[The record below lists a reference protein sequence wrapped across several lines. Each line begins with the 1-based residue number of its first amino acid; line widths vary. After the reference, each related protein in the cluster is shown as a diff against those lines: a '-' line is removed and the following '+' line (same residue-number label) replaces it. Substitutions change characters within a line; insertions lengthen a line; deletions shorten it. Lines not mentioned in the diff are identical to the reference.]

1 MTLKQIQN
9 YTIGVL
15 KGWFKNKSTLDKISE
30 NEDGKILFNEEKVI
44 DVDTE
49 LNAGSVNPVANN
61 VIASQFNEIDGKLDK
76 VFQSV
81 SDGKGKVAAAITDKG
96 IETAADATFETMA
109 TNISNLSSGSVNI
122 SSGGGWSGDIAIP
135 CHVDTEL
142 AETLTLSSVE
152 LVDENNKIS
161 DISKVGALDF
171 NLICSSALAMTDTLK
186 VRGLDTLFLNKN
198 GKTNQIDIA
207 IKEAIYID
215 SSYIGDT
222 TEFTWF
228 TNGSKV
234 DDKSYYITCDLDYWK
249 DFGTQF
255 EVNTNCY
262 VKIGSKAIN
271 INHRDGNAYYLGYK
285 YITLPNGMKA
295 LKIYYRGHSKY
306 GENSSNYR
314 QIWELYLIDNGAVMI
329 YMTQKASNY
338 WTGSF
343 SVNGTS
349 WDRDKTGPISFYPTS
364 ATTYDVVYDYLNVS
378 KTVTTT

>member
-1 MTLKQIQN
+1 MTLKQIQD

-49 LNAGSVNPVANN
+49 LNAESVNPVANN

-222 TEFTWF
+222 TGFTWF
-228 TNGSKV
+228 TNGSNV

-249 DFGTQF
+249 DFGTKF

-262 VKIGSKAIN
+262 VKIGSKTIN
-271 INHRDGNAYYLGYK
+271 INQRDGKAHNLGYK
-285 YITLPNGMKA
+285 YITLPNGRKA
-295 LKIYYRGHSKY
+295 LKIYYSGYSQY
-306 GENSSNYR
+306 NQSTSNYK
-314 QIWELYLIDNGAVMI
+314 QIWDLYLVDNGAVMI
-329 YMTQKASNY
+329 YITQKASSS

-349 WDRDKTGPISFYPTS
+349 WDKTKTGPISFYPTS

-378 KTVTTT
+378 KAVTTT

>member
-1 MTLKQIQN
+1 MTLKQIQD

-49 LNAGSVNPVANN
+49 LNAESVNPVANN

-81 SDGKGKVAAAITDKG
+81 SDGKSKVAAAITDKG

-122 SSGGGWSGDIAIP
+122 SSDGGWSGDTTIS

-161 DISKVGALDF
+161 DISRVDALDF
-171 NLICSSALAMTDTLK
+171 NLICSSALAKTDTFK

-207 IKEAIYID
+207 IRETIYID

-228 TNGSKV
+228 TNNSKV

-249 DFGTQF
+249 DFGTKF

-262 VKIGSKAIN
+262 VKIGSKTIN
-271 INHRDGNAYYLGYK
+271 INQRDGNAYHLGYK
-285 YITLPNGMKA
+285 YITLPNGKKA
-295 LKIYYRGHSKY
+295 LKIYYNGHSRY
-306 GENSSNYR
+306 SSSSYSN
-314 QIWELYLIDNGAVMI
+314 QQTWELYLVDNGSVMI
-329 YMTQKASNY
+329 YITKKASDY
-338 WTGSF
+338 WNGSF

-349 WDRDKTGPISFYPTS
+349 WDKDKTGPISFYPTS
-364 ATTYDVVYDYLNVS
+364 ATAYDVVYDYLNVS
-378 KTVTTT
+378 KPVTTT

>member
-1 MTLKQIQN
+1 MTLKQIQD

-49 LNAGSVNPVANN
+49 LNAESINPVANN
-61 VIASQFNEIDGKLDK
+61 VIASQFNEIDGRLDE

-81 SDGKGKVAAAITDKG
+81 SDGKSKVAAAITGKG

-122 SSGGGWSGDIAIP
+122 SSDGGWSGDTTIS

-142 AETLTLSSVE
+142 AKVLTLSSVE

-161 DISKVGALDF
+161 NIVKTGSLDF
-171 NLICSSALAMTDTLK
+171 NLMCSSDLLPTDTFK

-198 GKTNQIDIA
+198 GKTNQIDITVQ
-207 IKEAIYID
+207 ESVFID
-215 SSYIGDT
+215 SSYIGDNSGL
-222 TEFTWF
+222 TWF
-228 TNGSKV
+228 TNGTKV
-234 DDKSYYITCDLDYWK
+234 DDQSYYITCNLDYWK
-249 DFGTQF
+249 DFGAQF

-262 VKIGSKAIN
+262 VKIGSKRIN
-271 INHRDGNAYYLGYK
+271 INNRDGNAYNLGYK
-285 YITLPNGMKA
+285 YITLPNGRKA
-295 LKIYYRGHSKY
+295 LKIYYKGY
-306 GENSSNYR
+306 SNYSATSSSYQ
-314 QIWELYLIDNGAVMI
+314 QIWDLYLVDNGTIMI
-329 YMTQKASNY
+329 YITKKASMS
-338 WTGSF
+338 WSGTF
-343 SVNGTS
+343 SVDGTS
-349 WDRDKTGPISFYPTS
+349 WDKSKTGPISFYPTS

-378 KTVTTT
+378 KAVITT